1 MSDTAPTM
9 REVIARTDAELSS
22 KASESGS
29 AKEKPESV
37 SRGTSKPEKQ
47 ETASTTTVTDGAAAD
62 NDDPLNGWNEAPAW
76 AKRWSKEGQ
85 RALRTWATDP
95 NSGEHWKHAGNELNK
110 LYTDWG
116 KQANEVGQLR
126 QFAQGYAPIHDTL
139 QQARQVWEMQGMT
152 LQQGLAQQ
160 MAVAQA
166 LARDPDSTLAWLA
179 SIYKPK
185 DAGKF
190 IQAIAQATGADLN
203 AAVQSAPYVDPTVT
217 QMVNPLLQRLQGLE
231 QHLMGQQQQQTQ
243 AQQQYVV
250 QQIQAFENAVDDT
263 GQPKHPYLRDP
274 EVFQLMLFAMNSGQT
289 PRDLAAAYEWATAR
303 HLPAIQKKAED
314 AQRKALQVA
323 ATTTETS
330 QQAKVASNNLQGS
343 AQGKARRNPPPNSIR
358 EAIRA
363 TAKAKGETIPSTW

>member
-22 KASESGS
+22 KASDAGS
-29 AKEKPESV
+29 AKESTTEKNVP
-37 SRGTSKPEKQ
+37 RGTSGKD
-47 ETASTTTVTDGAAAD
+47 DGAAGATVTATPND
-62 NDDPLNGWNEAPAW
+62 DDPLTGWNEAPPW
-76 AKRWSKEGQ
+76 IKRWGKDSQKAF
-85 RALRTWATDP
+85 RAWATDP
-95 NSGEHWKHAGNELNK
+95 NNGEAWKHVGNELTK
-110 LYTDWG
+110 HYTDWG

-126 QFAQGYAPIHDTL
+126 KFAEGYAPIHDTL
-139 QQARQVWEMQGMT
+139 QQARQVWEMQGMS

-160 MAVAQA
+160 MAVAQS

-179 SIYKPK
+179 SLYRPK
-185 DAGKF
+185 DATKF
-190 IQAIAQATGADLN
+190 LQTIAQATGADIN

-231 QHLMGQQQQQTQ
+231 QHLAGQQQQATMF
-243 AQQQYVV
+243 QQQQVLG
-250 QQIQAFENAVDDT
+250 QIQAFENAVDDT
-263 GQPKHPYLRDP
+263 GQPRHPYLRDP

-303 HLPAIQKKAED
+303 HLPAIQAKAKA
-314 AQRKALQVA
+314 AQEEALRRA

-330 QQAKVASNNLQGS
+330 QQAKTASNNLQGS
-343 AQGKARRNPPPNSIR
+343 GAGKTRKQPPPNSIR

-363 TAKAKGETIPSTW
+363 TAKAKGETIPTSW